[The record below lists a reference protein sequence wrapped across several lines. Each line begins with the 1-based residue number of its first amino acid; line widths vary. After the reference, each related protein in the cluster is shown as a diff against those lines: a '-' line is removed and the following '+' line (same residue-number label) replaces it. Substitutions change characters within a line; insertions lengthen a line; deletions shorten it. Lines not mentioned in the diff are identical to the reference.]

1 MEIKT
6 YGLYAYSVLEC
17 TECKEKNQVN
27 KFIPI
32 GANVP
37 SFCRE
42 CMDVKKQKCLYQLLE
57 VGSLTITEKGFD
69 DWLDSKYG
77 NTIE

>member
-32 GANVP
+32 GANIN
-37 SFCRE
+37 
-42 CMDVKKQKCLYQLLE
+42 Y
-57 VGSLTITEKGFD
+57 
-69 DWLDSKYG
+69 
-77 NTIE
+77 